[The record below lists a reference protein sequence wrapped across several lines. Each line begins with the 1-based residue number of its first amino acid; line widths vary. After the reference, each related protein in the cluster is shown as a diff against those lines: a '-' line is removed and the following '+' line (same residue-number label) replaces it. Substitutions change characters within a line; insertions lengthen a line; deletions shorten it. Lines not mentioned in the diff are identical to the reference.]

1 MFERKHSRTE
11 ICFLVMHLNPLTEL
25 NNLVKIVGVFKKI
38 KQLRESRKCAVHE
51 KITTEAEAN

>member
-25 NNLVKIVGVFKKI
+25 NNLVKIVGVLKNKK
-38 KQLRESRKCAVHE
+38 QNNSE
-51 KITTEAEAN
+51 KVENVPYMKK